1 MAAKTFD
8 DFQEDAVINP
18 PDPSS
23 PGDPP
28 YWMAPTDYFVGF
40 TSTAPG
46 GERKWSLSAIKE
58 DFKYAFPQL
67 NGATMTVRIKG
78 DGTLVFPSNPSYL
91 AAIPPGSPT
100 FGPYVLVSTSKTGT
114 ATYTLTFV
122 SGIFLTTSY
131 AVFVY
136 ASSGTEPILSYVTS
150 QTTTQLV
157 INCVDRT
164 NVAKQPA
171 FLSVHLV
178 EQS

>member
-91 AAIPPGSPT
+91 AAIPAT
-100 FGPYVLVSTSKTGT
+100 LVSTSKSGT

-122 SGIFLTTSY
+122 SGVFVTSSY

-136 ASSGTEPILSYVTS
+136 ASLGTEPILSYVTS

-157 INCVDRT
+157 INCVDRS

-178 EQS
+178 EQG